1 MKGDRGELLH
11 YLEMMASMPAY
22 PRWYQPGSG
31 AECEELEDQRLRY
44 IWKAAWLK
52 TLLLGEPEPPYSEYP
67 FILRQ
72 YPAAFLSARL
82 FTLAVETR
90 LRHSELKQATSS
102 GSHLWFACEVSD
114 SLYEMHRCGLSSL
127 IETGVADPIVIGKG
141 TFLSENAAVIA
152 ASDYD
157 KAKQP
162 LQFRSVESK
171 EDLYLNFRS
180 YVEGQAYIIS
190 KRNKFFRKNIYK
202 PYNEARASVNNVH
215 RKCKGFQISCL
226 LPNGTRSVT
235 KKGQGLPEIM

>member
-1 MKGDRGELLH
+1 M
-11 YLEMMASMPAY
+11 
-22 PRWYQPGSG
+22 
-31 AECEELEDQRLRY
+31 
-44 IWKAAWLK
+44 
-52 TLLLGEPEPPYSEYP
+52 GEPEPPYSEYP
-67 FILRQ
+67 FILGQ

-102 GSHLWFACEVSD
+102 GCHLWFACEVSD
-114 SLYEMHRCGLSSL
+114 ALYEMHRCGLSSL

-157 KAKQP
+157 NTKQP

-190 KRNKFFRKNIYK
+190 KKNKLFRKNIYK
-202 PYNEARASVNNVH
+202 PYNEAREVSIMFTRNAKDFKLVVYYQMEH
-215 RKCKGFQISCL
+215 VLLQRKAKVCQKLG
-226 LPNGTRSVT
+226 
-235 KKGQGLPEIM
+235 KEM